1 MKCPH
6 CGREIANGSNGHD
19 FALEPAPAKTLKP
32 KSKVLGEGKAII
44 LMPAIGGEVE
54 IRESVML
61 EWEETYPAVDV
72 ASTLREIR
80 QWLLAHENRRK
91 VNVRA
96 FVNTWLKREQD
107 RG

>member
-6 CGREIANGSNGHD
+6 CGREIANGSD
-19 FALEPAPAKTLKP
+19 FALAPPMAKALRP
-32 KSKVLGEGKAII
+32 KSKVLGDGKAII

-54 IRESVML
+54 IRESVVR

-72 ASTLREIR
+72 GSTLREIR
-80 QWLLAHENRRK
+80 QWVLAHENRRK